1 MRCDRI
7 LERFADPGRAQV
19 APRCACLAIA
29 TSLAFAANGGIAAQ
43 ETIEEIVV
51 TAKTGSRI
59 GREGDSPSPLSNY
72 DGRTMREA
80 GLRDLRDLVGV
91 VAINAGAENNSD
103 NLTQNFT
110 VGTANINLRGLGVA
124 STLVLLNGRRQVL
137 SAVQTDDGS
146 SFVDLAALVP
156 ALAIERVEI
165 LKDGAT
171 AIYGSEAVAGVAN
184 FITRR
189 GFEGIEV
196 EAEYRSRTG
205 NGSQDD
211 ITLDGVVGGKIAGG
225 GEFLLAAS
233 YLDRTSLV
241 LIEVDWLRPA
251 TSGFGNPGSFNVPSL
266 GRTVADPGC
275 EQYAGLLQNLANGGA
290 ICRFDYGPQ
299 ITAIPNE
306 QRAQAWGRAE
316 WPWSDTATVWAE
328 FGHARNDISRDVSP
342 SFPVL
347 NTPRVPAYHPGNT
360 YGEDVWFQGR
370 PYGYGAPPEIN
381 YYQHDTSRAAIG
393 ANGRLAN
400 GMSWDTSIVRA
411 VNDALLNPRDVIAA
425 NFQAALLGFGGSGC
439 NPDNTPPGQGGCLF
453 FNPFSSTF
461 AASPGDP
468 LFNAPELRQFI
479 IGDYFGDGESAL
491 TTYEANLTGFIPAF
505 GGAYAVGAQYRNQT
519 LDFSYDSITRQ
530 DGFAFLIGNSNYAA
544 HDDVFAA
551 YGEVWLPLPER
562 IEATFALRY
571 EDYGDGTG
579 DTLDPKVTLLLRAT
593 EALSVRGSF
602 STSFRAPS
610 PFQTR
615 GVQTNFTNIV
625 DHDGSR
631 TFAGRRTL
639 GDPNLQPEI
648 SRAVNIGA
656 TWRDARRAF
665 SADLWR
671 YTFEDVLRKENAQAI
686 VNADPFDPRV
696 ERTSRRHDLHSQ
708 RRLHQRRFDR
718 DLRHRPVRA
727 RQPGRGRRTAL
738 DLARGDLAAVL
749 RRDQRRGG
757 DRRPGQTQPRQRRR
771 AQSAV
776 QRGRQRRLVP
786 RRCAVLCHG
795 TTHRPL
801 RGRRQRRDR
810 GVHDTGCQRP
820 LVPRRTGPR
829 GIGGFHHAGHRQP
842 VRPGPSP
849 CRHRRELRPAVGGPA
864 RTQGVPVTRTGNLG
878 RSNRP
883 SSHASVA
890 PSTLFRFDGNA
901 ALSLRLRVQGGHVGV
916 ENQPHCFFE
925 RVMASSIRACSRS
938 SSWSSASHF
947 SMSSSLYC

>member
-1 MRCDRI
+1 MRTCI
-7 LERFADPGRAQV
+7 E
-19 APRCACLAIA
+19 LAKSKIGGVEARSTARKWALLALA
-29 TSLAFAANGGIAAQ
+29 TSLGFAATDGLAEQSA
-43 ETIEEIVV
+43 IEEVVV

-59 GREGDSPSPLSNY
+59 GRQGDSPSPLSNY
-72 DGRTMREA
+72 DLSTLREA

-189 GFEGIEV
+189 GFQGIEV

-211 ITLDGVVGGKIAGG
+211 ITLDGVVGGGMAGD

-233 YLDRTSLV
+233 YLDRSSLV

-266 GRTVADPGC
+266 GLTVADPGC
-275 EQYAGLLQNLANGGA
+275 DRYDGLLQELANGGTL
-290 ICRFDYGPQ
+290 CRFDYGPQ

-306 QRAQAWGRAE
+306 QRAQTWGRVE
-316 WPWSDTATVWAE
+316 WPWSDAATVWAE
-328 FGHARNDISRDVSP
+328 FGYARNDISRDVSP

-347 NTPRVPAYHPGNT
+347 NTPRVPAYHPANT

-381 YYQHDTSRAAIG
+381 YYQHDTSRVALG
-393 ANGRLAN
+393 ASGRLSN

-425 NFQAALLGFGGSGC
+425 NFQAALLGFGGTGC
-439 NPDNTPPGQGGCLF
+439 NTDETRPGEGGCLF

-468 LFNAPELRQFI
+468 LFNPPELRQFI
-479 IGDYFGDGESAL
+479 IGDYFGDGESQL
-491 TTYEANLTGFIPAF
+491 TTLEANLTGFMPWF
-505 GGAYAVGAQYRNQT
+505 DGGYAVGAQYRDQT
-519 LDFSYDSITRQ
+519 LDFSYDSVTRQ
-530 DGFAFLIGNSNYAA
+530 DGFAFLIGNTNYAA
-544 HDDVFAA
+544 HDEVFAA
-551 YGEVWLPLPER
+551 YGEVWLPLSDRVEG
-562 IEATFALRY
+562 TFALRY

-579 DTLDPKVTLLLRAT
+579 DTLDPKVTLLFRVT
-593 EALSVRGSF
+593 EALSVRSSF
-602 STSFRAPS
+602 GTSFRAPS

-639 GDPNLQPEI
+639 GDPDLDPET
-648 SRAVNIGA
+648 SRAINIGA
-656 TWRDARRAF
+656 TWRDARWAL
-665 SADLWR
+665 SADLWQ
-671 YTFEDVLRKENAQAI
+671 YTFQDVLRKENAQAI
-686 VNADPFDPRV
+686 VNADPFDSRV
-696 ERTSRRHDLHSQ
+696 ERTSAGTISIVNVAFINADSIETTGIDLSARANLDFAGGLLSTWVEATWLLSYDVTNAGVAVDALGKLNRANVGAPNQQFSAAGSAGWSRGSILLTATARHIGSYKDDAGGEIDSFTTLDANIRWSLGELL
-708 RRLHQRRFDR
+708 RAESEASITVGVANLFDR
-718 DLRHRPVRA
+718 DPPHVDIAGSYDPRSSDP
-727 RQPGRGRRTAL
+727 RGRR
-738 DLARGDLAAVL
+738 V
-749 RRDQRRGG
+749 
-757 DRRPGQTQPRQRRR
+757 
-771 AQSAV
+771 
-776 QRGRQRRLVP
+776 
-786 RRCAVLCHG
+786 
-795 TTHRPL
+795 
-801 RGRRQRRDR
+801 
-810 GVHDTGCQRP
+810 
-820 LVPRRTGPR
+820 
-829 GIGGFHHAGHRQP
+829 F
-842 VRPGPSP
+842 
-849 CRHRRELRPAVGGPA
+849 
-864 RTQGVPVTRTGNLG
+864 
-878 RSNRP
+878 
-883 SSHASVA
+883 
-890 PSTLFRFDGNA
+890 
-901 ALSLRLRVQGGHVGV
+901 LSLGL
-916 ENQPHCFFE
+916 E
-925 RVMASSIRACSRS
+925 I
-938 SSWSSASHF
+938 
-947 SMSSSLYC
+947 